1 MHPILASRTRL
12 AFYLGFWV
20 LVALL
25 LAVAYASA
33 SPASGPEALVIA
45 APLIVMYGF
54 ICLSAWYVCRAAPLR
69 LAGIGRVIVT
79 QLLASVVATILWLP
93 AWEGWAYTF
102 LGPFDQAV
110 ANYRSQLPL
119 VVSSGVLLYASAAMF
134 HYVLI
139 AIEASQAAVT
149 RALSLEVMARE
160 AELKALRAQ
169 IDPHFLFN
177 SLNSISALTTTDP
190 RGARD
195 MCLLLAAFFRNSVRL
210 GNEDEVSLE
219 QELEMVGNFLDIE
232 KIRCGPRLTTRVEVG
247 PDCGSCRVPPLILQ
261 PLVEN
266 AVRHGIHSLTGGGYV
281 AVRASCTDGT
291 LILGV
296 ENPFDAEAVRKRG
309 AGVGLANVKQRIR
322 ALYGKQADLRTSASD
337 GLYRV
342 ELRLPCRGAPAGTSA

>member
-1 MHPILASRTRL
+1 
-12 AFYLGFWV
+12 
-20 LVALL
+20 
-25 LAVAYASA
+25 
-33 SPASGPEALVIA
+33 VI
-45 APLIVMYGF
+45 YGF

-69 LAGIGRVIVT
+69 LAGIGRVVVT
-79 QLLASVVATILWLP
+79 QVLASAVATILWLP

-102 LGPFDQAV
+102 LGAFDQAV
-110 ANYRSQLPL
+110 ANYRAQLPF

-134 HYVLI
+134 HYVLL

-195 MCLLLAAFFRNSVRL
+195 MCVQLAAFFRNAVRL
-210 GNEDEVSLE
+210 GNEDEVPLE
-219 QELEMVGNFLDIE
+219 QELEMVGNYLDIE
-232 KIRCGPRLTTRVEVG
+232 KIRCGSRLTTRVEVG
-247 PDCGSCRVPPLILQ
+247 PGCGSCRVPPLILQ

-266 AVRHGIHSLTGGGYV
+266 AVRHGIHSLTAGGHV
-281 AVRASCTDGT
+281 DVSASCTGDT

-296 ENPFDAEAVRKRG
+296 RNPFDAEADRKRG

-322 ALYGKQADLRTSASD
+322 ALYGKRADLRTTAGE

-342 ELRLPCRGAPAGTSA
+342 ELRLPCHGAPEGGSA

>member
-1 MHPILASRTRL
+1 M
-12 AFYLGFWV
+12 

-33 SPASGPEALVIA
+33 SAASGAEALVIA
-45 APLIVMYGF
+45 APLIVIYGF
-54 ICLSAWYVCRAAPLR
+54 ICLSAWYVCRAAPLS
-69 LAGIGRVIVT
+69 LAGIGRVVVT
-79 QLLASVVATILWLP
+79 QLLASVVATVLWLP

-102 LGPFDQAV
+102 LGLYDQAV
-110 ANYRSQLPL
+110 AHYRSQLPL

-160 AELKALRAQ
+160 AEIRALRAQ

-195 MCLLLAAFFRNSVRL
+195 MCVLLAAFFRNSVRL
-210 GNEDEVSLE
+210 GNEDEVPLE
-219 QELEMVGNFLDIE
+219 QELEMVGNYLDIE
-232 KIRCGPRLTTRVEVG
+232 KIRCGPRLSTRVEVG
-247 PDCGSCRVPPLILQ
+247 PGCGSCRVPPLILQ

-281 AVRASCTDGT
+281 EVKVSCAAET

-296 ENPFDAEAVRKRG
+296 ENPFDAEAIRKQG
-309 AGVGLANVKQRIR
+309 AGVGLVNVKQRIR
-322 ALYGKQADLRTSASD
+322 TLYGKQADLRTSASE
-337 GLYRV
+337 GLYRA
-342 ELRLPCRGAPAGTSA
+342 ELRLPCHGSETGVGT

>member
-1 MHPILASRTRL
+1 MHPILATRTRL

-33 SPASGPEALVIA
+33 SAASGAEALAIA
-45 APLIVMYGF
+45 APLVVIYGF

-69 LAGIGRVIVT
+69 LAGIGRVVIT

-93 AWEGWAYTF
+93 AWEGWSYTF
-102 LGPFDQAV
+102 LRPFDQAV

-119 VVSSGVLLYASAAMF
+119 VVSSGMLLYASAAMF

-139 AIEASQAAVT
+139 AFEASQAAVK
-149 RALSLEVMARE
+149 RGLGLEVMARE

-190 RGARD
+190 QGARE
-195 MCLLLAAFFRNSVRL
+195 MCVQLAAFFRNSVRL
-210 GNEDEVSLE
+210 GTEDEVPLE
-219 QELEMVGNFLDIE
+219 QELELVGNYLEIE
-232 KIRCGPRLTTRVEVG
+232 KIRCGPRLSTRVEVG
-247 PDCGSCRVPPLILQ
+247 PGCGSCRVPPLILQ

-266 AVRHGIHSLTGGGYV
+266 AVRHGIHSLTGGGHV
-281 AVRASCTDGT
+281 EVKASCADET
-291 LILGV
+291 LSLSV
-296 ENPFDAEAVRKRG
+296 ENPFDADAAHRRG
-309 AGVGLANVKQRIR
+309 AGVGLVNVKQRIR
-322 ALYGKQADLRTSASD
+322 ALYGKHADLRTAASE
-337 GLYRV
+337 GLYRA
-342 ELRLPCRGAPAGTSA
+342 ELRLPCRGAPTGASS

>member
-1 MHPILASRTRL
+1 VHPVLATRTRL
-12 AFYLGFWV
+12 VFYLGFWV

-33 SPASGPEALVIA
+33 SPASGAEALLIA
-45 APLIVMYGF
+45 APLVVIYGF

-69 LAGIGRVIVT
+69 LAGIGRVVVT
-79 QLLASVVATILWLP
+79 QIVASGVATVLWLP

-139 AIEASQAAVT
+139 AFEASQAAVT
-149 RALSLEVMARE
+149 RGFSLEVMARE

-195 MCLLLAAFFRNSVRL
+195 MCVLLAAFFRNSVRL
-210 GNEDEVSLE
+210 GSEDEVPLE
-219 QELEMVGNFLDIE
+219 QELELVGNYLDIE

-247 PDCGSCRVPPLILQ
+247 PGCGSCLVPPLILQ

-281 AVRASCTDGT
+281 ELKASCTERE
-291 LILGV
+291 LVLGV
-296 ENPFDAEAVRKRG
+296 ENPFDAEAARKRG
-309 AGVGLANVKQRIR
+309 EGVGLANVKQRIR
-322 ALYGKQADLRTSASD
+322 SLYGKQGDLRTSASD
-337 GLYRV
+337 GLYRA

>member
-1 MHPILASRTRL
+1 MHPVLASRSRL

-20 LVALL
+20 IVALL

-33 SPASGPEALVIA
+33 SAASGAEALVIA
-45 APLIVMYGF
+45 APLIVIYGF
-54 ICLSAWYVCRAAPLR
+54 ICLSAWYVCRAAPLS
-69 LAGIGRVIVT
+69 LAGIGRVVVT
-79 QLLASVVATILWLP
+79 HLLASAVATALWLP

-102 LGPFDQAV
+102 LGPFEQAV

-149 RALSLEVMARE
+149 RGLGLEVMARE

-195 MCLLLAAFFRNSVRL
+195 MCVLLAAFFRNSVRL
-210 GNEDEVSLE
+210 GNLDEVPLE
-219 QELEMVGNFLDIE
+219 QELEMVGNYLDIE
-232 KIRCGPRLTTRVEVG
+232 KIRCGARLSSRVDVEPG
-247 PDCGSCRVPPLILQ
+247 CGSCRVPPLILQ

-266 AVRHGIHSLTGGGYV
+266 AVRHGIHSLTGGGHV
-281 AVRASCTDGT
+281 AVRASCKEMT

-296 ENPFDAEAVRKRG
+296 ENPFDPAAARKQG
-309 AGVGLANVKQRIR
+309 AGVGLVNVKQRIR
-322 ALYGKQADLRTSASD
+322 ALYGKHADLRTTASE
-337 GLYRV
+337 GLYRA
-342 ELRLPCRGAPAGTSA
+342 ELRLPCNGAPDGTST